1 LSRTILFFS
10 TTFKPTIIPVDSYL
24 ARNTLPNLPYPSL
37 LMILKFSFPI
47 PSLLGTLN
55 LAGDLVWLRKK
66 EGKVFSDL

>member
-1 LSRTILFFS
+1 
-10 TTFKPTIIPVDSYL
+10 
-24 ARNTLPNLPYPSL
+24 
-37 LMILKFSFPI
+37 MILKFSFPI